1 MGAWLEQVERTEKRR
16 SNRNE
21 SMIDDEQ
28 RGEYRKNDSLRTE
41 RESLHVGVLK
51 NSFD

>member
-21 SMIDDEQ
+21 SMMMNKEENIE
-28 RGEYRKNDSLRTE
+28 TI
-41 RESLHVGVLK
+41 
-51 NSFD
+51 

>member
-1 MGAWLEQVERTEKRR
+1 MGAWLHVERTEKRR

-28 RGEYRKNDSLRTE
+28 RGEYRKNLNE
-41 RESLHVGVLK
+41 KAQMGMKRESWYPFEL
-51 NSFD
+51 